1 MAPPRPYWKGYLK
14 LSLVSC
20 PIALYTATSS
30 GERVAFR
37 QINKKTGNRLR
48 QQLVDEG
55 TGDPIDP
62 DDKGRGYE
70 VDKGVY
76 LQVEDEELDAI
87 AIESSHTIDIDSF
100 VPKSE
105 VDERY
110 IDSPYYLVPENKV
123 ALEAFAVIRDAMLGK
138 GMVALGRVV
147 LSKRERVIMLQPRGK
162 GLLGATLRYPYEVR
176 DETIYFGD
184 IGDIQIP
191 KDMLALAEHILE
203 SKAATFDPTLFHDRY
218 EEAVVAMLNE
228 KRAGMPIPKQRPMP
242 RIVAGT
248 DLMAAL
254 RQSIEKAKEE
264 APKTAAKQAAPG
276 GRTSRSEA
284 CCGGQE
290 ASGQRKAAR
299 TSARCCC
306 RLRAARPRRKQGR
319 PQRKRRRNRRRKS
332 PARGRR
338 LASLRLSARH
348 ESDRH
353 GVRNV
358 DEEGRNQRQDDE
370 GLRAGAVQLRHRRHI
385 GDRGRRR
392 AEADAGESGRD
403 HRGLVVS
410 AHHREDDKDDVGDRR
425 DRLDRQDDDQR
436 RPKSAKRPE
445 LHAHQRH
452 GEEDVERQVGDQRQ
466 RARSRRPFELRER
479 RAEPCWSRRCRPE
492 GK

>member
-55 TGDPIDP
+55 TGEPIDP
-62 DDKGRGYE
+62 NDKGRGYE

-76 LQVEDEELDAI
+76 LPVEDDELDAI

-100 VPKSE
+100 VPKAE

-254 RQSIEKAKEE
+254 RQSIEKAKDE
-264 APKTAAKQAAPG
+264 APKTAAKQAGPSQARR
-276 GRTSRSEA
+276 GRQ
-284 CCGGQE
+284 GQAQCE
-290 ASGQRKAAR
+290 RQ
-299 TSARCCC
+299 
-306 RLRAARPRRKQGR
+306 LR
-319 PQRKRRRNRRRKS
+319 
-332 PARGRR
+332 PARDAVADCGRR
-338 LASLRLSARH
+338 AREGSRRGRKGSAGETDGAETRRAEEGGIASPFSGH
-348 ESDRH
+348 ESDRRRI
-353 GVRNV
+353 RNV
-358 DEEGRNQRQDDE
+358 DEKG
-370 GLRAGAVQLRHRRHI
+370 
-385 GDRGRRR
+385 
-392 AEADAGESGRD
+392 
-403 HRGLVVS
+403 
-410 AHHREDDKDDVGDRR
+410 
-425 DRLDRQDDDQR
+425 
-436 RPKSAKRPE
+436 
-445 LHAHQRH
+445 
-452 GEEDVERQVGDQRQ
+452 
-466 RARSRRPFELRER
+466 
-479 RAEPCWSRRCRPE
+479 
-492 GK
+492 

>member
-76 LQVEDEELDAI
+76 LPVEDEELDAI

-100 VPKSE
+100 VPKAQ

-110 IDSPYYLVPENKV
+110 VDSPYYLVPENKV

-176 DETIYFGD
+176 DEAMYFGD

-228 KRAGMPIPKQRPMP
+228 KRAGMPIPKQRPVP

-254 RQSIEKAKEE
+254 KQSIEKAKEE
-264 APKTAAKQAAPG
+264 TPKTAAGQAAAAAVAPVAAKSAAAAKGKRGAKGSSEQREMLLPIAG
-276 GRTSRSEA
+276 GASAKEA
-284 CCGGQE
+284 
-290 ASGQRKAAR
+290 
-299 TSARCCC
+299 
-306 RLRAARPRRKQGR
+306 
-319 PQRKRRRNRRRKS
+319 
-332 PARGRR
+332 
-338 LASLRLSARH
+338 
-348 ESDRH
+348 
-353 GVRNV
+353 
-358 DEEGRNQRQDDE
+358 
-370 GLRAGAVQLRHRRHI
+370 AGAANGAPEKQTAQKPGARKK
-385 GDRGRRR
+385 
-392 AEADAGESGRD
+392 AG
-403 HRGLVVS
+403 
-410 AHHREDDKDDVGDRR
+410 
-425 DRLDRQDDDQR
+425 
-436 RPKSAKRPE
+436 
-445 LHAHQRH
+445 
-452 GEEDVERQVGDQRQ
+452 
-466 RARSRRPFELRER
+466 
-479 RAEPCWSRRCRPE
+479 
-492 GK
+492 

>member
-30 GERVAFR
+30 GDRVAFR

-162 GLLGATLRYPYEVR
+162 GLLGATLRYPYEDSRR
-176 DETIYFGD
+176 DD
-184 IGDIQIP
+184 
-191 KDMLALAEHILE
+191 
-203 SKAATFDPTLFHDRY
+203 LFR
-218 EEAVVAMLNE
+218 
-228 KRAGMPIPKQRPMP
+228 
-242 RIVAGT
+242 
-248 DLMAAL
+248 
-254 RQSIEKAKEE
+254 
-264 APKTAAKQAAPG
+264 
-276 GRTSRSEA
+276 
-284 CCGGQE
+284 
-290 ASGQRKAAR
+290 
-299 TSARCCC
+299 
-306 RLRAARPRRKQGR
+306 
-319 PQRKRRRNRRRKS
+319 
-332 PARGRR
+332 
-338 LASLRLSARH
+338 
-348 ESDRH
+348 
-353 GVRNV
+353 
-358 DEEGRNQRQDDE
+358 
-370 GLRAGAVQLRHRRHI
+370 RHRRDPNSKGHAHS
-385 GDRGRRR
+385 RR
-392 AEADAGESGRD
+392 AYSRKQSGNVRS
-403 HRGLVVS
+403 L
-410 AHHREDDKDDVGDRR
+410 EIP
-425 DRLDRQDDDQR
+425 
-436 RPKSAKRPE
+436 RP
-445 LHAHQRH
+445 L
-452 GEEDVERQVGDQRQ
+452 
-466 RARSRRPFELRER
+466 
-479 RAEPCWSRRCRPE
+479 
-492 GK
+492 